1 MSYQREFER
10 RLNVGVV
17 GVGGHCYRNLLPA
30 MNYLPV
36 RLVAMCDVNAERLR
50 ATAAQYGVSAT
61 YTDAREM
68 YAGENLDAVFL
79 AVSPQL
85 HPDLACRALDAGLHV
100 WLEKPPSMDA
110 EGVRRMIERR
120 GDRVVVVGFKKAF
133 MPAMAKVRE
142 VLAREESGKLLSI
155 LGEYAMDV
163 PRDGQ
168 AVLAQGRYTNWLGNG
183 VHPLS
188 AMISVGGRVVAV
200 TVHRGAHGGG
210 ACILEFESG
219 ALGNLHLSAGMKGPT
234 ERYSFFAQ
242 NAHLTL
248 ENARLSLHRGIPFDY
263 GSTTTYAPPGDGHGT
278 VTWEPRFTLATL
290 ENKALFIQG
299 MYAEMRHFC
308 DCVLEG
314 RRPELGTLEFALNV
328 MQVYEAGLRSGGRQV
343 EIPA

>member
-1 MSYQREFER
+1 
-10 RLNVGVV
+10 
-17 GVGGHCYRNLLPA
+17 
-30 MNYLPV
+30 
-36 RLVAMCDVNAERLR
+36 
-50 ATAAQYGVSAT
+50 
-61 YTDAREM
+61 
-68 YAGENLDAVFL
+68 
-79 AVSPQL
+79 
-85 HPDLACRALDAGLHV
+85 
-100 WLEKPPSMDA
+100 
-110 EGVRRMIERR
+110 VRRMIERR

-248 ENARLSLHRGIPFDY
+248 ENAA
-263 GSTTTYAPPGDGHGT
+263 APPPTRRRATGT
-278 VTWEPRFTLATL
+278 AR
-290 ENKALFIQG
+290 
-299 MYAEMRHFC
+299 
-308 DCVLEG
+308 
-314 RRPELGTLEFALNV
+314 
-328 MQVYEAGLRSGGRQV
+328 
-343 EIPA
+343 